1 MSVTKSENMLKKLTR
16 RSFLKTSLMGGA
28 AAASSLLLPGT
39 VTASNGENLCTLLDL
54 RKCIACGACVEA
66 CRDINVH
73 KFPVL
78 EGPIPV
84 KFPRTR
90 VKIADWT
97 SPAKRAVR
105 DRLTPFNWLTIQTAR
120 GKYKGKDFE
129 IHVPRR
135 CMHCHN
141 APCVN
146 LCPFGVAFTQVN
158 GIVRIHPDL
167 CMGGAKCKYVCPWQI
182 PERQSGVGSYLN
194 LLPNFAGNGVMF
206 KCDRCY
212 DRVALGEL
220 PACIEACPKELQR
233 IGPRKEI
240 LKRAHQLAGEIDGF
254 IYGEKESGGTNT
266 IYVSPVPFDIVNQA
280 IATGPGRPHLKRVP
294 DAMTRVNNFAS
305 ALIAGPVIGAIV
317 AVARRKRSVEQSD
330 GQEG

>member
-1 MSVTKSENMLKKLTR
+1 MQQEITR
-16 RSFLKTSLMGGA
+16 RSFLKTSLLGGA
-28 AAASSLLLPGT
+28 AAASSLLLPRT
-39 VTASNGENLCTLLDL
+39 VTASNGEDLCTLLDV

-66 CRDINVH
+66 CRDINAH
-73 KFPVL
+73 KFPEL
-78 EGPIPV
+78 EGPMPAM
-84 KFPRTR
+84 FPRSR
-90 VKIADWT
+90 VDIADWT
-97 SPAKRAVR
+97 FPEKRAVR
-105 DRLTPFNWLTIQTAR
+105 DRLTPFNWLMIQTAR
-120 GKYKGKDFE
+120 GQYKGKDFE
-129 IHVPRR
+129 LHLPRR

-146 LCPFGVAFTQVN
+146 LCPFGVAFTQRN

-167 CMGGAKCKYVCPWQI
+167 CMGGGKCKQVCPWHI

-240 LKRAHQLAGEIDGF
+240 LERAHRLAGEIDGF
-254 IYGEKESGGTNT
+254 IYGENESGGTNT
-266 IYVSPVPFDIVNQA
+266 LYVSPVPFDVLNQT
-280 IATGPGRPHLKRVP
+280 IATGPGRPHLKGAP
-294 DAMTRVNNFAS
+294 DAMTRVNRFAS
-305 ALIAGPVIGAIV
+305 ALIAGPVIGAIA
-317 AVARRKRSVEQSD
+317 AVARRQRSVDSSD